1 MLGADIASNLLDPE
15 TLNDFYKRKRRVL
28 MRDLREK
35 PMDYKFKYI
44 IKIIGW
50 KNWTLSLGMKFK

>member
-1 MLGADIASNLLDPE
+1 MLGADTASNLLDPE

-28 MRDLREK
+28 MRDLRDK
-35 PMDYKFKYI
+35 DYKFKYI

-50 KNWTLSLGMKFK
+50 KNWTLSLQKKFK